1 MTNTIATATR
11 TSDLAKLTAAAE
23 RAQAQAAEASAVASA
38 AHAEAELAAER
49 IAIERDARFV
59 RWASTIVAESDA
71 TLARLAGEVDVARKA
86 FERAVA
92 AGDPDFVARY
102 LAWSESG
109 AKLYHYRTHAA
120 NLRGHLHQHRPAEYP
135 AQDGSRHVTHDS
147 RSTVP
152 SFTDAMERAT
162 ATAVAARSGDA
173 EDELQTA
180 LEAALRGDA

>member
-1 MTNTIATATR
+1 MSTPTATR
-11 TSDLAKLTAAAE
+11 PADLAKLTAAAE
-23 RAQAQAAEASAVASA
+23 KARDQAAEASAKASA
-38 AHAEAELAAER
+38 AMAEAQLADER
-49 IAIERDARFV
+49 ITLERDHRFV
-59 RWASTIVAESDA
+59 AWASARVAESNA
-71 TLARLAGEVDVARKA
+71 TMTRLAGEVDTARLA

-109 AKLYHYRTHAA
+109 ATLYHYRTHAA

-152 SFTDAMERAT
+152 TFTDAMERAT

>member
-1 MTNTIATATR
+1 MT
-11 TSDLAKLTAAAE
+11 
-23 RAQAQAAEASAVASA
+23 
-38 AHAEAELAAER
+38 
-49 IAIERDARFV
+49 
-59 RWASTIVAESDA
+59 
-71 TLARLAGEVDVARKA
+71 RLAGDVDAARKA

-152 SFTDAMERAT
+152 TFADALARA
-162 ATAVAARSGDA
+162 AEVAVAARSGDA

>member
-1 MTNTIATATR
+1 MTNTIATRPA
-11 TSDLAKLTAAAE
+11 DLAALTAAAE

-38 AHAEAELAAER
+38 AYAEAELAAER
-49 IAIERDARFV
+49 IAVVQDARFV
-59 RWASTIVAESDA
+59 AWASAIVAESNE

-92 AGDPDFVARY
+92 AGDPDFIAKY

-109 AKLYHYRTHAA
+109 AKLYHSRIHAN
-120 NLRGHLHQHRPAEYP
+120 NLRGHLHQRRPAEYP
-135 AQDGSRHVTHDS
+135 AQDGGRHVTHDS

-152 SFTDAMERAT
+152 GFTDAMERAT
-162 ATAVAARSGDA
+162 ATAAAARSGDA